1 MKKINVNY
9 YNKRLSIPIALSL
22 NEFKKVIQTYF
33 SIPDT
38 EMEKLKL
45 KGYIGIE
52 KIEFELNDTMYDD
65 FIKNDNS
72 VCEISVF
79 SSEIEKEKQYKEI
92 LDLINPM
99 INSLKIKCSNLEEE
113 LKTIKKE
120 FNEYKKDKGEKID
133 SLYKYFFENQNLF
146 QTNFAHKKN
155 NEYLKSSSFTLFKNS
170 KIYNYNNQQKIN
182 QNINEQEN
190 NDYNLLNNYLY
201 ENNDNNNLYY
211 NNQVNQYNLNIY
223 KNEVLENKDNEIKE
237 EDEKEED
244 EDEIIKNESILSGFY
259 NEFLSD
265 KKNEKKQ
272 NEKKEKKEEE
282 KKEEEKKEEEKKED
296 EINKNESI
304 LSGFYNEFLK
314 DN

>member
-133 SLYKYFFENQNLF
+133 SLYNYFFENQNLF
-146 QTNFAHKKN
+146 QTNIAHKKN

-237 EDEKEED
+237 EEEKE

-272 NEKKEKKEEE
+272 N
-282 KKEEEKKEEEKKED
+282 
-296 EINKNESI
+296 
-304 LSGFYNEFLK
+304 
-314 DN
+314 